1 MEAQVQRH
9 ESTKTIGGRVSQEWL
24 LRAFLAAPHASARAL
39 AHSFKVAAGTDAC
52 TNSRPTMTKI
62 RDAWTEM
69 YKAMVYTSTRK
80 AVETHFACAP
90 LKTMFIVHVQDE
102 ADIRLRSGDA
112 RDGPSL
118 PRRGRSSK
126 VQAHV
131 VTVVA
136 GSSRRDIPTE
146 LEALGDKTAATLA
159 TSMETLLRGIVG
171 SVLPERSAH
180 GHGAREEQAERWIV
194 HIVVGDGVPTNL
206 KAAKHLWASITAAPF
221 GSRVRYFL
229 LVVKCG
235 THQAAL
241 SAKSGVTG
249 SFAAAVGGELYKTV
263 AGTAVRLFKYI
274 INDYYEEFCHSV
286 RDWVSKKLHVLAHS
300 DGHRSPPAGLR
311 DLYSSHVISD
321 EMMFLWNGIKPM
333 HEDKC
338 LLHEVGVG
346 VDPTTERH
354 ALVARF
360 TLFIV
365 QLLRV
370 DSHPTVTRF
379 FTFRANLD
387 RMLAMHFI
395 GMVPKCFRVLSTK
408 PREETKKRIALVQ
421 GFLAH
426 PEAPQVLRR
435 SSLILQLTGGVEALT
450 ATTPR
455 AGEDPVLVSLVKGAV
470 DDVVTTRL
478 QRLFGA
484 TILFW
489 IGGRRQACFLRRLQ
503 TLSCASVA
511 FVHTRSNSQGCAACG
526 SRFLVS
532 LRFPISARRG
542 T

>member
-1 MEAQVQRH
+1 MR
-9 ESTKTIGGRVSQEWL
+9 
-24 LRAFLAAPHASARAL
+24 
-39 AHSFKVAAGTDAC
+39 C
-52 TNSRPTMTKI
+52 
-62 RDAWTEM
+62 
-69 YKAMVYTSTRK
+69 
-80 AVETHFACAP
+80 
-90 LKTMFIVHVQDE
+90 
-102 ADIRLRSGDA
+102 
-112 RDGPSL
+112 
-118 PRRGRSSK
+118 
-126 VQAHV
+126 
-131 VTVVA
+131 
-136 GSSRRDIPTE
+136 
-146 LEALGDKTAATLA
+146 
-159 TSMETLLRGIVG
+159 
-171 SVLPERSAH
+171 
-180 GHGAREEQAERWIV
+180 
-194 HIVVGDGVPTNL
+194 
-206 KAAKHLWASITAAPF
+206 
-221 GSRVRYFL
+221 FL

-274 INDYYEEFCHSV
+274 TNDYYEEFRHSV

-311 DLYSSHVISD
+311 DLYSSHVIPD
-321 EMMFLWNGIKPM
+321 EMMFLWNNGLKPM

-408 PREETKKRIALVQ
+408 PREENKKRIALVQ
-421 GFLAH
+421 GFFAH
-426 PEAPQVLRR
+426 PEASQVLRR

-484 TILFW
+484 VHRDLVLDWGAAAGVLLATAADIVVRFRCFRSYPFKLARMCRVWFPVFW
-489 IGGRRQACFLRRLQ
+489 YHDAFQFLHEEEHNLDIGVGLQLQRPAWAKGSETLALSWLASASVQRFVEQLCEEALSTSLPVERRFGEVKQWERSRSTNIATASRNMIMVRFAKQREQLANAAAAAVSKLRRARMTKTTSLKWQ
-503 TLSCASVA
+503 AQEDSDL
-511 FVHTRSNSQGCAACG
+511 AAREEACCKQLEQK
-526 SRFLVS
+526 SKM
-532 LRFPISARRG
+532 
-542 T
+542 